1 MLAFSPQVA
10 RTLRASGRRI
20 IVTGAGGW
28 LGKASLE
35 MLHEALG
42 DDLGER
48 VLAYASSART
58 ETLRSGA
65 PIAIR
70 PLSEL
75 DHEPSREAYVLHY
88 AYLGK
93 EQVAKLGA
101 GRFISINK
109 EINDRVDRFAEGLK
123 SGGLFF
129 ASSGAAHYCG
139 GSEHDPDREPYG
151 AAKVRDEARFLA
163 LSRPSVPMVCCRIFN
178 MAGPFMNKLDDYAL
192 SCIIRDIQNGG
203 PIRLRASRPVFRSF
217 VHVRDV
223 VDLAVSLM
231 MRGSA
236 PVEPFDT
243 SGSEVVEVG
252 QLALRAAQVLGRPG
266 TPISRPAL
274 TGAAEDRYIGRE
286 QPFKK
291 LLGELG
297 IVPQSLDAQIE
308 DTAEYLAS
316 LPIG

>member
-1 MLAFSPQVA
+1 MLAFSPETA
-10 RTLRASGRRI
+10 RTLRSGGRRI

-42 DDLGER
+42 VDFAER
-48 VLAYASSART
+48 VDAYASSGRT

-65 PIAIR
+65 QVVIR
-70 PLSEL
+70 PLDEL
-75 DHEPSREAYVLHY
+75 EREASRDAYVLHY

-101 GRFISINK
+101 ERFTAVNK
-109 EINDRVDRFAEGLK
+109 QINDRVAAYAKRLD

-129 ASSGAAHYCG
+129 ASSGAAHFFT
-139 GSEHDPDREPYG
+139 GSEQDPDREPYG

-163 LSRPSVPMVCCRIFN
+163 LSRPGMPVVCCRIFN

-192 SCIIRDIQNGG
+192 SCIIRDIQSGG

-231 MRGSA
+231 MRGAA
-236 PVEPFDT
+236 PAEPFDT
-243 SGSEVVEVG
+243 AGTGAIEVG
-252 QLALRAAQVLGRPG
+252 ELALRAARVLGRPE
-266 TPISRPAL
+266 TPVNRPAL
-274 TGAAEDRYIGRE
+274 TDASEDRYIGRE
-286 QPFKK
+286 QPFNE
-291 LLGELG
+291 LLLQMG
-297 IVPQSLDAQIE
+297 IVPQSLDAQIQ
-308 DTAEYLAS
+308 DTAKYLAS